1 MALQKEIWLDAI
13 VDGLFADNS
22 FLSKAY
28 SADQFVTGGK
38 TVHIPNAGTKPQA
51 KVGPI
56 TRPQVATELTDSEL
70 TFDIR
75 EFYTTPLYI
84 QDADKYELSY
94 DKRESVVRRQRG
106 ALRDAVA
113 LEMLKAWTP
122 TDPKRV
128 LSTTGDT
135 AGKVK
140 GLVRKD
146 VLAAATLLNKED
158 IPQEGRYLLLDATM
172 HEQLLEN
179 LTEAQTQAFLA
190 CADPAKGIVGKL
202 YGFSV
207 MMRSATGG
215 TAIAWHEDYVCRA
228 LGACEVFAQESDPL
242 YYGDVLSF
250 LVRAGGSLMSKD
262 GIGVLA
268 IKPAQAS

>member
-1 MALQKEIWLDAI
+1 MALQKEIWLGAI
-13 VDGLFADNS
+13 VDSLFADNS
-22 FLSKAY
+22 FISKAY
-28 SADQFVTGGK
+28 NANQFVTGGK
-38 TVHIPNAGTKPQA
+38 TVHIPNAGDKPQA

-56 TRPQVATELTDSEL
+56 TRPQVATEMTDSEL
-70 TFDIR
+70 TFDIK

-106 ALRDAVA
+106 ALKDAVA

-122 TDPKRV
+122 TDQKRV
-128 LSTTGDT
+128 ISTSGAT

-146 VLAAATLLNKED
+146 VLSAATLLNKED
-158 IPQEGRYLLLDATM
+158 IPQEGRYLLLDAMM

-179 LTEAQTQAFLA
+179 LTEAQTQAFLS
-190 CADPAKGIVGKL
+190 CADPARGIVGKL
-202 YGFSV
+202 YGFNV
-207 MMRSATGG
+207 MMRSDTGG
-215 TAIAWHEDYVCRA
+215 TALAWHEDYVCRA
-228 LGACEVFAQESDPL
+228 QGECEVFAQEKDPL

-250 LVRAGGSLMSKD
+250 LVRAGGSRMSKD
-262 GIGVLA
+262 SLGVLA